1 MAEPAIAL
9 ISIAALVA
17 GALWLS
23 LRVADTADLEV
34 LPAHS
39 RRRVLWWQR
48 HYTHVYLGCA
58 VVAVAAGL
66 MQLGA

>member
-39 RRRVLWWQR
+39 RRRVRWWQS
-48 HYTHVYLGCA
+48 HHTHVYLGCA